1 MLTVFESA
9 QFGSI
14 RTLTEDGK
22 VLFCGNDVARAL
34 GYNNPRDA
42 LQKHCKGV
50 VKRDGVSYT
59 TNQYGVISEQHT
71 EMNFNPESD
80 LYRLAFQSKLPGA
93 VRFTDWV
100 TEEVLPS
107 IRRTGGYLPAEAPAV
122 LPEAPHAPPPDDNSL
137 SGIVA
142 SAVRTTLTEVMPY
155 VRGRRKPTTP
165 APRREELFV
174 GLRVNRETLEQF
186 DRVCMEKGITRTEL
200 MKEGMRRMIY
210 ESEKK

>member
-14 RTLTEDGK
+14 RTLVEDGK

-34 GYNNPRDA
+34 GFTRPKDAVRD
-42 LQKHCKGV
+42 HCRGA
-50 VKRDGVSYT
+50 VKRRLPTEGGV
-59 TNQYGVISEQHT
+59 Q
-71 EMNFNPESD
+71 EMNFIPESD

-155 VRGRRKPTTP
+155 VRGRRKSTTP

-200 MKEGMRRMIY
+200 MKEGMRRMIS

>member
-34 GYNNPRDA
+34 GFTRPKDAVRD
-42 LQKHCKGV
+42 HCRGA
-50 VKRDGVSYT
+50 VKRRLPTEGGV
-59 TNQYGVISEQHT
+59 Q
-71 EMNFNPESD
+71 EMNFIPESD

-165 APRREELFV
+165 APRREELLV

>member
-14 RTLTEDGK
+14 RTLVEDGK

-34 GYNNPRDA
+34 GFTRPKDAVRD
-42 LQKHCKGV
+42 HCRGA
-50 VKRDGVSYT
+50 VKRRLPTEGGV
-59 TNQYGVISEQHT
+59 Q
-71 EMNFNPESD
+71 EMNFIPESD

-107 IRRTGGYLPAEAPAV
+107 IRRTGGYFPAEAPAV

>member
-14 RTLTEDGK
+14 RTLVEDGK

-34 GYNNPRDA
+34 GFTRPKDAVRD
-42 LQKHCKGV
+42 HCRGA
-50 VKRDGVSYT
+50 VKRRLPTEGGV
-59 TNQYGVISEQHT
+59 Q
-71 EMNFNPESD
+71 EMNFIPESD

-174 GLRVNRETLEQF
+174 WLRVNRETLEQF

>member
-14 RTLTEDGK
+14 RTLVEDGK

-34 GYNNPRDA
+34 GYTNARKA
-42 LQKHCKGV
+42 LNDHCKGV
-50 VKRDGVSYT
+50 TRCY
-59 TNQYGVISEQHT
+59 IPT
-71 EMNFNPESD
+71 EGGRQEVNFIPESD

>member
-34 GYNNPRDA
+34 GFTRPKDAVRD
-42 LQKHCKGV
+42 HCRGA
-50 VKRDGVSYT
+50 VKRRLPTEGGG
-59 TNQYGVISEQHT
+59 Q
-71 EMNFNPESD
+71 EMNFIPESD

>member
-14 RTLTEDGK
+14 RTLVEDGK

-34 GYNNPRDA
+34 GFTRPKDAVRD
-42 LQKHCKGV
+42 HCRGA
-50 VKRDGVSYT
+50 VKRRLPTEGGV
-59 TNQYGVISEQHT
+59 Q
-71 EMNFNPESD
+71 EMNFIPESD

-107 IRRTGGYLPAEAPAV
+107 IRRTGGFLPAEAPAV

>member
-14 RTLTEDGK
+14 RTLVEDGK

-34 GYNNPRDA
+34 GYTRPKDAVRD
-42 LQKHCKGV
+42 HCRGA
-50 VKRDGVSYT
+50 VKRRLPTEGGV
-59 TNQYGVISEQHT
+59 Q
-71 EMNFNPESD
+71 EMNFIPESD

-107 IRRTGGYLPAEAPAV
+107 IRHTGGYLPAEASAV

>member
-14 RTLTEDGK
+14 RTLVEDGK

-34 GYNNPRDA
+34 GYTNSRKA
-42 LQKHCKGV
+42 LNDHCKGV
-50 VKRDGVSYT
+50 TRCY
-59 TNQYGVISEQHT
+59 IPT
-71 EMNFNPESD
+71 EGGRQEVNFIPESD

>member
-14 RTLTEDGK
+14 RTLVEDGK

-34 GYNNPRDA
+34 GFEKPRNAIQAHCRGA
-42 LQKHCKGV
+42 LKRGV
-50 VKRDGVSYT
+50 P
-59 TNQYGVISEQHT
+59 TNGGKQ
-71 EMNFNPESD
+71 EMTFIPESD

-137 SGIVA
+137 SGIVTA
-142 SAVRTTLTEVMPY
+142 AVLSTLTTLMPY
-155 VRGRRKPTTP
+155 VRPRRRATP
-165 APRREELFV
+165 AEKREELFV
-174 GLRVNRETLEQF
+174 GLRINREMLEQL
-186 DRVCMEKGITRTEL
+186 DRACAEKGVTRTEL
-200 MKEGMRRMIY
+200 MKEGMRRILW
-210 ESEKK
+210 EGKEN

>member
-14 RTLTEDGK
+14 RTLVEDGK

-34 GYNNPRDA
+34 GFTRPKDAVRD
-42 LQKHCKGV
+42 HCRGA
-50 VKRDGVSYT
+50 VKRRLPTEGGV
-59 TNQYGVISEQHT
+59 Q
-71 EMNFNPESD
+71 EMNFIPESD

-165 APRREELFV
+165 APQREELFV

>member
-34 GYNNPRDA
+34 VFTRPKDAVRD
-42 LQKHCKGV
+42 HCRGA
-50 VKRDGVSYT
+50 VKRRLPTEGGV
-59 TNQYGVISEQHT
+59 Q
-71 EMNFNPESD
+71 EMNFIPESD

>member
-14 RTLTEDGK
+14 RTLVEDGK

-34 GYNNPRDA
+34 GFTRPKDAVRD
-42 LQKHCKGV
+42 HCRGA
-50 VKRDGVSYT
+50 VKRRLPTEGGV
-59 TNQYGVISEQHT
+59 Q
-71 EMNFNPESD
+71 EMNFIPESD

-122 LPEAPHAPPPDDNSL
+122 LSEAPHAPPPDDNSL

-155 VRGRRKPTTP
+155 VRGRRKSTTP

>member
-14 RTLTEDGK
+14 RTLVEDGK

-34 GYNNPRDA
+34 GFTRPKDAVRD
-42 LQKHCKGV
+42 HCRGA
-50 VKRDGVSYT
+50 VKRRLPTEGGV
-59 TNQYGVISEQHT
+59 Q
-71 EMNFNPESD
+71 EMNFIPESD

-107 IRRTGGYLPAEAPAV
+107 IRRTGGYLPTEAPAV

>member
-14 RTLTEDGK
+14 RTLVEDGK

-34 GYNNPRDA
+34 GFTRPKDAVRD
-42 LQKHCKGV
+42 HCRGA
-50 VKRDGVSYT
+50 VKRRLPTEGGV
-59 TNQYGVISEQHT
+59 Q
-71 EMNFNPESD
+71 EMNFIPESD

-155 VRGRRKPTTP
+155 VRGRRKSTTP

>member
-34 GYNNPRDA
+34 GYTNSRKA
-42 LQKHCKGV
+42 LNDHCKGV
-50 VKRDGVSYT
+50 TRCY
-59 TNQYGVISEQHT
+59 IPT
-71 EMNFNPESD
+71 EGGRQEVNFIPESD

>member
-14 RTLTEDGK
+14 RTLVEDGK

-34 GYNNPRDA
+34 GYTNSRKA
-42 LQKHCKGV
+42 LNDHCKGV
-50 VKRDGVSYT
+50 TRCY
-59 TNQYGVISEQHT
+59 IPT
-71 EMNFNPESD
+71 EGGRQEVNFIPESD

-155 VRGRRKPTTP
+155 VRGRRKSTTP

>member
-14 RTLTEDGK
+14 RTLVEDGK

-34 GYNNPRDA
+34 GFTRPKDAVRD
-42 LQKHCKGV
+42 HCRGA
-50 VKRDGVSYT
+50 VKRRLPTEGGV
-59 TNQYGVISEQHT
+59 Q
-71 EMNFNPESD
+71 EMNFIPESD

-122 LPEAPHAPPPDDNSL
+122 LTEAPHAPPPDDNSL

>member
-14 RTLTEDGK
+14 RTLVEDGK

-34 GYNNPRDA
+34 GFTRPKDAVRD
-42 LQKHCKGV
+42 HCRGA
-50 VKRDGVSYT
+50 VKRRLPTEGGV
-59 TNQYGVISEQHT
+59 Q
-71 EMNFNPESD
+71 EMNFIPESD

-165 APRREELFV
+165 ASRREELFV

>member
-14 RTLTEDGK
+14 RTLVEDGK

-34 GYNNPRDA
+34 GFTRPKDAVRD
-42 LQKHCKGV
+42 HCRGA
-50 VKRDGVSYT
+50 VKRRLPTEGGV
-59 TNQYGVISEQHT
+59 Q
-71 EMNFNPESD
+71 EMNFIPESD

-122 LPEAPHAPPPDDNSL
+122 LPEAPHAPSPDDNSL

-165 APRREELFV
+165 ASRREELFV

>member
-14 RTLTEDGK
+14 RTLVEDGK

-34 GYNNPRDA
+34 GFTRPKDAVRD
-42 LQKHCKGV
+42 HCRGA
-50 VKRDGVSYT
+50 VKRRLPTEGGV
-59 TNQYGVISEQHT
+59 Q
-71 EMNFNPESD
+71 EMNFIPESD

-165 APRREELFV
+165 ASRREELFV

-210 ESEKK
+210 ESEKR

>member
-14 RTLTEDGK
+14 RTLVEDGK

-34 GYNNPRDA
+34 GFTRPKDA
-42 LQKHCKGV
+42 VHDHCRGA
-50 VKRDGVSYT
+50 VKRRLPTEGGV
-59 TNQYGVISEQHT
+59 Q
-71 EMNFNPESD
+71 EMNFIPESD

>member
-14 RTLTEDGK
+14 RTLVEDGK

-34 GYNNPRDA
+34 GFTRPKDAVRD
-42 LQKHCKGV
+42 HCRGA
-50 VKRDGVSYT
+50 VKRRLPTEGGV
-59 TNQYGVISEQHT
+59 Q
-71 EMNFNPESD
+71 EMNFIPESD

>member
-34 GYNNPRDA
+34 GFTRPKDAVRD
-42 LQKHCKGV
+42 HCRGA
-50 VKRDGVSYT
+50 VKRRLPTEWGV
-59 TNQYGVISEQHT
+59 Q
-71 EMNFNPESD
+71 EMNFIPESD

>member
-14 RTLTEDGK
+14 RTLVEDGK

-34 GYNNPRDA
+34 GYTNSRKA
-42 LQKHCKGV
+42 LNDHCKGV
-50 VKRDGVSYT
+50 TRCY
-59 TNQYGVISEQHT
+59 IPT
-71 EMNFNPESD
+71 EGGRQEVNFIPESD

-210 ESEKK
+210 ESENK

>member
-14 RTLTEDGK
+14 RTLVEDGK

-34 GYNNPRDA
+34 GFTRPKDAVRD
-42 LQKHCKGV
+42 HCRGA
-50 VKRDGVSYT
+50 VKRRLPTEGGV
-59 TNQYGVISEQHT
+59 QD
-71 EMNFNPESD
+71 MNFIPESD

-165 APRREELFV
+165 ASRREELFV

>member
-14 RTLTEDGK
+14 RTLVEDGK

-34 GYNNPRDA
+34 GFTRPKDAVRD
-42 LQKHCKGV
+42 HCRGA
-50 VKRDGVSYT
+50 VKRRLPTEGGV
-59 TNQYGVISEQHT
+59 Q
-71 EMNFNPESD
+71 EMNFIPESD

-210 ESEKK
+210 ESEKR

>member
-34 GYNNPRDA
+34 GFTRPKDAVRD
-42 LQKHCKGV
+42 HCRGA
-50 VKRDGVSYT
+50 VKRRLPTEGGV
-59 TNQYGVISEQHT
+59 Q
-71 EMNFNPESD
+71 EMNFIPESD

-107 IRRTGGYLPAEAPAV
+107 IRRTGGYLPTEAPAV

-155 VRGRRKPTTP
+155 VRGRRKSTTP

>member
-14 RTLTEDGK
+14 RTLVEDGK

-34 GYNNPRDA
+34 GFTRPKDAVRD
-42 LQKHCKGV
+42 HCRGA
-50 VKRDGVSYT
+50 VKRRLPTEGGV
-59 TNQYGVISEQHT
+59 Q
-71 EMNFNPESD
+71 EMNFIPESD

-122 LPEAPHAPPPDDNSL
+122 LPEAPLAPPPDDNSL